1 MSQTPGW
8 LRGHTVPP
16 WGEGPGGP
24 VGAGVLGDT
33 PCASLVDV
41 HTQHTQGA
49 HGSSHACSHSCSL
62 RVRLGKYGI
71 TVFTNI
77 PARRWYRI
85 LFSRCAFQRY
95 RISQCAGAQPL
106 PLSQVRMCKINTGF
120 LTCASHRYRNFSV
133 RMRTDSNVIL
143 TAHRAVTVIPG
154 AQAHHKS
161 SNSRCAS
168 QLPYFQ
174 MRMRISGTVF
184 SGAHH
189 TITVYPRAH
198 AHSSIVV
205 PREQVPYFQMRMRA
219 SATVNAKAHHTAI
232 P

>member
-1 MSQTPGW
+1 MCEFGG
-8 LRGHTVPP
+8 RAHTTHTGRPRQLPRVFPLVFPP
-16 WGEGPGGP
+16 RAPREIR
-24 VGAGVLGDT
+24 DYRIYK
-33 PCASLVDV
+33 
-41 HTQHTQGA
+41 
-49 HGSSHACSHSCSL
+49 HSCAPL
-62 RVRLGKYGI
+62 VPYFVFPVR
-71 TVFTNI
+71 I
-77 PARRWYRI
+77 PAVPYFPVRRRT
-85 LFSRCAFQRY
+85 
-95 RISQCAGAQPL
+95 PL